1 MLKLEQAIASGE
13 VIKDSVSWSMNFN
26 ERILKISM
34 LYVIEIHRRS
44 NNVQIR
50 HLFVI
55 QDVLIIF
62 DCGHGH
68 WIDRCDELLTYKV
81 T

>member
-1 MLKLEQAIASGE
+1 MLKLEQEIASGE

-44 NNVQIR
+44 NNVQIC
-50 HLFVI
+50 HLFII
-55 QDVLIIF
+55 QDVLIIVAY
-62 DCGHGH
+62 GHDH

>member
-62 DCGHGH
+62 DYGQSH